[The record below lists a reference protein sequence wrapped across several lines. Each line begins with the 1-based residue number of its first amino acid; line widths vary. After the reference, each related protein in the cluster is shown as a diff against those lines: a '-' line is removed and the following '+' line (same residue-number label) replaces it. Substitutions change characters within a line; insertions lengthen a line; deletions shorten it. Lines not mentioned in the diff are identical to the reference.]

1 MVSLILPSLER
12 WSNAGD
18 KRTPNLKSIQDL
30 DTQLPTPHMKGTA
43 TLKLLALAGA
53 LTLTSALHAQS
64 WDFTSN
70 AQGWTIHDYAGGGD
84 YATLLGSTAA
94 TFNAAGGNTG
104 GFISGTDPSGG
115 SLFFAS
121 PTGLG
126 NYSAFA
132 GGTLNFSLTTNLL
145 PDYADDSVVILRG
158 SSLSLVAP
166 LGSQPASTWTDYSL
180 LLSAGNFRYGNLG
193 GAVVSGSDFSLVLSS
208 LDQFL
213 INGEFHN
220 GVEEVSG
227 LDTVAFQR
235 STNLTPVPEPST
247 YGVMGAGLLA
257 GLAFWRRRR
266 ARN

>member
-1 MVSLILPSLER
+1 MLRAVESC
-12 WSNAGD
+12 SNGCD
-18 KRTPNLKSIQDL
+18 KPIPNLKSIQDL
-30 DTQLPTPHMKGTA
+30 DTHRNTPHMKRTA

-53 LTLTSALHAQS
+53 LTLTPALHAQS

-70 AQGWTIHDYAGGGD
+70 AQSWTIHDYAGSGN
-84 YATLLGSTAA
+84 YVTLNSTYLP
-94 TFNAAGGNTG
+94 TFNSSGGNTV
-104 GFISGTDPSGG
+104 GFISATDQSGG
-115 SLFFAS
+115 SMFFAS

-166 LGSQPASTWTDYSL
+166 LGAQPGASWTDYSL
-180 LLSAGNFRYGNLG
+180 LLSAGNFRYGNLA
-193 GAVVSGSDFSLVLSS
+193 GAVVSSADFSLVLSS

-213 INGEFHN
+213 IDAEFHN
-220 GVEEVSG
+220 GIEETSG
-227 LDTVAFQR
+227 LDAVAFQR
-235 STNLTPVPEPST
+235 NSNLTPVPEPST
-247 YGVMGAGLLA
+247 YGAMGAGLLA

-266 ARN
+266 RQG